1 MKRNFKHCLDMLL
14 EHEGG
19 FVDHPKDPGGMT
31 NLGVTRA
38 TYEKFLGRPVSE
50 DEMRWLKPE
59 DVYPVYK
66 QKYWDKVKGDD
77 LPTGVDWSVF
87 DWAVNSG
94 PARAIKALQHLVG
107 AKSDGVIGPK
117 TLAQIEKANAEVI
130 VQAMHDVRQRFY
142 EGLSTYDTFG
152 KGWTRRNA
160 ATLEQAMEMI
170 ESGGYNS

>member
-1 MKRNFKHCLDMLL
+1 MRSNFNKCLDLVL

-31 NLGVTRA
+31 NLGVTKR
-38 TYEKFLGRPVSE
+38 TWEEYIGRKAMSQE
-50 DEMRWLKPE
+50 IKDLTPE
-59 DVYPVYK
+59 DVAPVYK
-66 QKYWDKVKGDD
+66 QQYWDKIRGDD
-77 LPTGVDWSVF
+77 LPSGVDWSVF

-94 PARAIKALQHLVG
+94 PARAIKALQHIVG

-117 TLAQIEKANAEVI
+117 TLAQVEKANAEII
-130 VQAMHDVRQRFY
+130 VETMHDIRQRFY

-152 KGWTRRNA
+152 RGWTRRNA